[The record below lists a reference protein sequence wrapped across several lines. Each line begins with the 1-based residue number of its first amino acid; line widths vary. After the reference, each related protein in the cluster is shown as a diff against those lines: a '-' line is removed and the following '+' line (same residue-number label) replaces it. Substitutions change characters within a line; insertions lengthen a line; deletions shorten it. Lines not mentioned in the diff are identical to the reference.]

1 MFLQYRS
8 PGLLILVPQWDC
20 GWQFLHDES
29 APDFSG
35 AAIRRDT
42 IDLAAILAIIGA
54 ISGRI

>member
-1 MFLQYRS
+1 MTR
-8 PGLLILVPQWDC
+8 
-20 GWQFLHDES
+20 

-42 IDLAAILAIIGA
+42 IDLAAILAIIAA

>member
-1 MFLQYRS
+1 
-8 PGLLILVPQWDC
+8 
-20 GWQFLHDES
+20 LHDES

-42 IDLAAILAIIGA
+42 IDLAAILAIIAA